1 MNWLVK
7 AIKDINYEYMLK
19 NGSIML
25 LTLVLVYN
33 LVGPH
38 YIMVTFP
45 LTLLVNIIAK
55 QNFKIKVYSKV
66 VVITLVSVLIVI
78 VSFIGGLNI
87 YIGIGINLIALF
99 TLMFCSISPYN
110 INFYK
115 PYLMLYVFTQ
125 YTISGVNELWGAV
138 FAVVLASVVVVGL
151 SFILNYKVKDKLY
164 GLGFKDI
171 FEILNTIIINKINKK
186 GTEEL
191 ETMLQESFYNLSYSI
206 YIARHKKY
214 LGTVLSDK
222 KYKIYILLKEFS
234 YFLIDYNITTYEDI
248 RKLYIYR
255 KAILEIINYLE
266 GDISQ
271 EYIVESIKVS
281 LNKEGIKD
289 IGLISIIKCIIEI
302 QNIPKKDINKINT
315 DIKRSEYDSFFSLLK
330 HDYKYKTIRY
340 RFSMRMAIAL
350 TISLFFAEILD
361 FYKIIWGVITIFSIL
376 QPYYE
381 ETKSRTIERLK
392 ANVIAIII
400 VGIILN
406 VTSSDKVAFLIL
418 VFSLYMIFAYKSY
431 YRLSI
436 FTSIASMSISS
447 IVESVNVL
455 IIYRIGYIFIGI
467 ALVMFFNKYVY
478 PYKIVN
484 GASDLMKKILRFNR
498 IIIKESIENAKGKNN
513 SSIVSDLVVQISLYN
528 QKLYIRNQGMKD
540 EYTKIFILTNDRFVS
555 KIGYN
560 SLQNK

>member
-1 MNWLVK
+1 
-7 AIKDINYEYMLK
+7 
-19 NGSIML
+19 
-25 LTLVLVYN
+25 
-33 LVGPH
+33 
-38 YIMVTFP
+38 
-45 LTLLVNIIAK
+45 
-55 QNFKIKVYSKV
+55 
-66 VVITLVSVLIVI
+66 
-78 VSFIGGLNI
+78 
-87 YIGIGINLIALF
+87 
-99 TLMFCSISPYN
+99 
-110 INFYK
+110 
-115 PYLMLYVFTQ
+115 
-125 YTISGVNELWGAV
+125 
-138 FAVVLASVVVVGL
+138 
-151 SFILNYKVKDKLY
+151 
-164 GLGFKDI
+164 
-171 FEILNTIIINKINKK
+171 
-186 GTEEL
+186 
-191 ETMLQESFYNLSYSI
+191 
-206 YIARHKKY
+206 
-214 LGTVLSDK
+214 
-222 KYKIYILLKEFS
+222 
-234 YFLIDYNITTYEDI
+234 
-248 RKLYIYR
+248 
-255 KAILEIINYLE
+255 
-266 GDISQ
+266 
-271 EYIVESIKVS
+271 
-281 LNKEGIKD
+281 
-289 IGLISIIKCIIEI
+289 
-302 QNIPKKDINKINT
+302 
-315 DIKRSEYDSFFSLLK
+315 KRSEYDSFFSLLK

-513 SSIVSDLVVQISLYN
+513 SSIVSDLVLQISLYN
-528 QKLYIRNQGMKD
+528 QKLYIRNQEMKD
-540 EYTKIFILTNDRFVS
+540 EYTRMFILTNDRFVS